1 MALYPIALMLV
12 SSGTAEE
19 PSTSATHKPDHPEE
33 SMSRPLLGHR
43 SAIRP
48 LALSTLGAILLLGL
62 AVPAA
67 ADTIEREFPFEV
79 DTWFDIDFKD
89 GDISVKR
96 VRVKSIAGNFKSRVF
111 RPGKTE
117 FVTDVQIQVA
127 YSNRGRNDVEA
138 DLDIVWVDSK
148 GREIDGYRGEED
160 MDEGEN
166 DEMTAAISTS
176 KYGLEVAKKLVV
188 KIDF

>member
-1 MALYPIALMLV
+1 MFRPLIRRRKTLRHLLLSGLGMALLLV
-12 SSGTAEE
+12 
-19 PSTSATHKPDHPEE
+19 
-33 SMSRPLLGHR
+33 
-43 SAIRP
+43 
-48 LALSTLGAILLLGL
+48 LAAP
-62 AVPAA
+62 VA

-79 DTWFDIDFKD
+79 DTWFDLDYD
-89 GDISVKR
+89 QGNISVKR
-96 VRVKSIAGNFKSRVF
+96 VQVKTVGGNFKSRVF

-117 FVTDVQIQVA
+117 FVTDVQVQVE
-127 YSNRGRNDVEA
+127 YSNRGNHDVEA
-138 DLDIVWVDSK
+138 DLDIVWVDSQ

-176 KYGLEVAKKLVV
+176 RYGLEVAKKLIV

>member
-1 MALYPIALMLV
+1 MF
-12 SSGTAEE
+12 
-19 PSTSATHKPDHPEE
+19 
-33 SMSRPLLGHR
+33 
-43 SAIRP
+43 RP
-48 LALSTLGAILLLGL
+48 LASHRITVRGLVLMALGAVLLCL
-62 AVPAA
+62 AAPAT
-67 ADTIEREFPFEV
+67 ADTIEREFPFEL
-79 DTWFDIDFKD
+79 DTWFDIDYKD

-96 VRVKSIAGNFKSRVF
+96 VRVKSLKGNFKSTIF

-117 FVTDVQIQVA
+117 FVTDVQVQVD
-127 YSNRGRNDVEA
+127 YSNRGNNDVEA
-138 DLDIVWVDSK
+138 DLDIVWVDSQ

-176 KYGLEVAKKLVV
+176 IYGLEVAKKLIV